1 MACAAGGGADGK
13 SSCLSGFFGG
23 RLGIQLAPEP
33 PDEHEVAAE
42 IAQRKDQ
49 SKRRHALVLN
59 LRHGLRRFCILQHVH
74 AARYIAQHEAQPQ
87 QSGYGAYRCA
97 MPASATHALDG
108 GTDEP
113 EQQPRRRL
121 WRPRT
126 RSWRVP
132 SAPDRSLNGPPCAC
146 RSASDAARCTA
157 RQGVGS
163 QAVPGA
169 LVGRAWLFDQLAA
182 RRSSECGIGR
192 PIALAVFTF
201 MINSNRLSLVT
212 SCSCIYCRPHPEWGV
227 WGIMQD
233 PRLVCQPGEHQPQTP
248 QRARLASCSDGGSG
262 RRERNS
268 TRPLLGSLT
277 SSASGGARAAR
288 SAVSCDGRVCR
299 LRSGERTRRKPRGR
313 GGRRRRRSDLAV

>member
-1 MACAAGGGADGK
+1 MGAGVRSTLPAAPHA
-13 SSCLSGFFGG
+13 
-23 RLGIQLAPEP
+23 RVLAP
-33 PDEHEVAAE
+33 
-42 IAQRKDQ
+42 R
-49 SKRRHALVLN
+49 
-59 LRHGLRRFCILQHVH
+59 
-74 AARYIAQHEAQPQ
+74 
-87 QSGYGAYRCA
+87 
-97 MPASATHALDG
+97 
-108 GTDEP
+108 
-113 EQQPRRRL
+113 
-121 WRPRT
+121 RPRAH
-126 RSWRVP
+126 W
-132 SAPDRSLNGPPCAC
+132 
-146 RSASDAARCTA
+146 
-157 RQGVGS
+157 
-163 QAVPGA
+163 
-169 LVGRAWLFDQLAA
+169 LVEHGYSINSSA

-288 SAVSCDGRVCR
+288 SAVSCDGKVCR
-299 LRSGERTRRKPRGR
+299 LRSGERTRRKPRRR